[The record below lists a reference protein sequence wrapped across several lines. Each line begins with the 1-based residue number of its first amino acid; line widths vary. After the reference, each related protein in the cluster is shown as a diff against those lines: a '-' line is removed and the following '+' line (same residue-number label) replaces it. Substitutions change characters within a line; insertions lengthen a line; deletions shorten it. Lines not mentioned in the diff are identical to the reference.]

1 MDPISTFQ
9 LGCVLYVQKMR
20 SGDDEPITV
29 EWLPRLVAW
38 ILRTFRKSLPAFANH
53 DTQEPARFEPNVER
67 VAN

>member
-20 SGDDEPITV
+20 SGDDEPVTI

-38 ILRTFRKSLPAFANH
+38 FLRAVWKSLPAVANQGN
-53 DTQEPARFEPNVER
+53 QEPARFEPNVEQ